1 MEKIVITI
9 EDDPLIK
16 NRVLVNIDGDI
27 GKLKL
32 KDVDEWAHQLTMA
45 ELFATET
52 LVFMTKRH
60 QELMGTSVGK
70 AVLQ

>member
-1 MEKIVITI
+1 MAKIVITF

-16 NRVLVNIDGDI
+16 NRVKVSIDGDI
-27 GKLKL
+27 AKLKL
-32 KDVDEWAHQLTMA
+32 KDVGEWAYQLTMA
-45 ELFATET
+45 ELFASET